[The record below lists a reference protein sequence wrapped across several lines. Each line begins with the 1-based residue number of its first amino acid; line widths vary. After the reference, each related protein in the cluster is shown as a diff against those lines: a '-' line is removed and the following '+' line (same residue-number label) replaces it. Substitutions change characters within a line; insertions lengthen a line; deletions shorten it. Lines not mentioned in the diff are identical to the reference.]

1 MIPNWKYRNNR
12 LAYLLIAHRLRTIK
26 LTPLQA
32 HVWAALADKNG
43 FWAASIEL
51 IEYHITFAQKLEA
64 AKKERALNAEPNF
77 ADKIK

>member
-1 MIPNWKYRNNR
+1 LIPNWKYQNNR
-12 LAYLLIAHRLRTIK
+12 LAYLLTARRLRTIK

-51 IEYHITFAQKLEA
+51 IEYHMTFAQKLEA
-64 AKKERALNAEPNF
+64 AKKERALNAEPRER
-77 ADKIK
+77 